1 MMRKP
6 TDNIEYYE
14 LTITAGKYIKT
25 IPICFPTDAAPFPAV
40 LCLCESNYLYNRDSV
55 KCKKRYGSDEADV
68 RCRNIAGRI
77 HRF

>member
-40 LCLCESNYLYNRDSV
+40 LCLCESNYLWKPWTTPWWRASTENLM
-55 KCKKRYGSDEADV
+55 
-68 RCRNIAGRI
+68 I
-77 HRF
+77 F